1 MLSDS
6 NFPIALLLT
15 LIAGLSTGLGGVI
28 VLLTRKFSTKT
39 LSFALGFSAGVMLFI
54 SMTELF
60 AEARASLGSAFGERT
75 GLLYTVLAFFAGIAL
90 IALIDNLIPSKDNPH
105 EYSAAPS
112 EALPC
117 VLLAFPIP
125 LHAPCQTAYPWRPSL
140 HSHYQAAD
148 S

>member
-28 VLLTRKFSTKT
+28 VLLSGKFSTKT

-75 GLLYTVLAFFAGIAL
+75 GLLC
-90 IALIDNLIPSKDNPH
+90 PH
-105 EYSAAPS
+105 
-112 EALPC
+112 
-117 VLLAFPIP
+117 
-125 LHAPCQTAYPWRPSL
+125 
-140 HSHYQAAD
+140 
-148 S
+148 

>member
-60 AEARASLGSAFGERT
+60 AAVYCP
-75 GLLYTVLAFFAGIAL
+75 GLLRGDSA
-90 IALIDNLIPSKDNPH
+90 DCPH
-105 EYSAAPS
+105 
-112 EALPC
+112 
-117 VLLAFPIP
+117 
-125 LHAPCQTAYPWRPSL
+125 
-140 HSHYQAAD
+140 
-148 S
+148 

>member
-28 VLLTRKFSTKT
+28 VLLTGKFSTKT

-60 AEARASLGSAFGERT
+60 AEQSQPRLRLRREDGAAVYCP
-75 GLLYTVLAFFAGIAL
+75 GLLRGDSA
-90 IALIDNLIPSKDNPH
+90 DCPH
-105 EYSAAPS
+105 
-112 EALPC
+112 
-117 VLLAFPIP
+117 
-125 LHAPCQTAYPWRPSL
+125 
-140 HSHYQAAD
+140 
-148 S
+148 